1 MTQLQ
6 AIILGIIQGITEM
19 LPVSSSTHLMVF
31 SRLQGLPNQRLSFD
45 IFLNIG
51 SLLAVILFFWPQV
64 LDLIKGGFAFIL
76 NKKSKN
82 RDMFITMV
90 VANIPIIIFG
100 GLAEV
105 FFDVDF
111 HSPTLISSNL
121 IIFAVILWLC
131 DKESENAVKN
141 RTDVSKKDAIFT
153 GIAQVCTIMPGV
165 SRLGACFSMLRYL
178 KYSRLEAFRFSLI
191 MSILPVSGAC
201 FLKTLKIFTG
211 SLIIENWT
219 MVSLG
224 CVFSFLFGIVTL
236 FAMDSFL
243 KRRSMLC
250 FVVYRILFGIFIL
263 TQYKII

>member
-6 AIILGIIQGITEM
+6 AIILGTIQGITEM
-19 LPVSSSTHLMVF
+19 LPISSSTHLMVF

-51 SLLAVILFFWPQV
+51 SILAVILFFFPQV
-64 LDLIKGGFAFIL
+64 LDIIKGGF
-76 NKKSKN
+76 
-82 RDMFITMV
+82 DFITNKRSRNREIFITII
-90 VANIPIIIFG
+90 VANIPFLIVG
-100 GLAEV
+100 GIAETL
-105 FFDVDF
+105 FDINF
-111 HSPTLISSNL
+111 RSPILISLSL
-121 IIFAVILWLC
+121 IIFAIILWLC
-131 DKESENAVKN
+131 DRESEEVIKN
-141 RTDVSKKDAIFT
+141 RINITRKDAIFT
-153 GIAQVCTIMPGV
+153 GFAQICAIIPGV

-178 KYSRLEAFRFSLI
+178 KYSRLEAFRFSMI
-191 MSILPVSGAC
+191 MSVFPIVGVC

-224 CVFSFLFGIVTL
+224 CVFSFLFGLVTL

-243 KRRSMLC
+243 KKRSMLC

-263 TQYKII
+263 TQYKIF